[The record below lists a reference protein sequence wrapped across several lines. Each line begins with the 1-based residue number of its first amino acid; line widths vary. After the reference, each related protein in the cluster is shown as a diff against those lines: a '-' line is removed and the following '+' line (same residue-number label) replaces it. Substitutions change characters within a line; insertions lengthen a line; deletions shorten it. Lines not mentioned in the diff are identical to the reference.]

1 MQLVSERLTAS
12 AFAPFGQV
20 LDGSRSG
27 SRSVN
32 QGRATRRDLASFRAM
47 AGEVVLARYDLIGS
61 ALPLDV
67 ALLERHPHSDQT
79 FLAMDGASALIVL
92 AETSPDGSPD
102 LVRARAFIA
111 GPETPFLYAAGTWH
125 APLFAIGRGG
135 AFLMAM
141 HESGTL
147 ADCETFELRTVLR
160 VVR

>member
-1 MQLVSERLTAS
+1 
-12 AFAPFGQV
+12 
-20 LDGSRSG
+20 
-27 SRSVN
+27 
-32 QGRATRRDLASFRAM
+32 
-47 AGEVVLARYDLIGS
+47 
-61 ALPLDV
+61 
-67 ALLERHPHSDQT
+67 
-79 FLAMDGASALIVL
+79 MDGASALIVL